1 MTSRK
6 SQLSLFWNTLH
17 MVILPLRCIEP
28 NVLPE
33 IQAMILAGTTSHEE
47 E

>member
-1 MTSRK
+1 M
-6 SQLSLFWNTLH
+6 LFFPAGKKH

-33 IQAMILAGTTSHEE
+33 IQAMILSGTTSHEE